1 MKAPRILA
9 DVGVRALRLLDPEKA
24 HEATIS
30 LLRGGLGLNV
40 PDKDNPAL
48 RVKIAGI
55 DFPNPL
61 GLAAG
66 FDKNAEAPDA
76 LLRLGFGFVETG
88 AVTPLPQPGN
98 PRPRVFRLP
107 EDGAVINRYGFNND
121 GLVAF
126 AQRLKLRK
134 GRGGVVGVNL
144 GANQDSADR
153 TEDYVAGVVALEGLV
168 DFYTVNVSSPN
179 TPGLRALQDKAA
191 LMELMSRV
199 QAARDNLALPAPVFL
214 KISPD
219 LNDEDKSDIADV
231 VRALGVEAL
240 IVSNTT
246 VARDPT
252 LRSAHAAEKGGLSGR
267 PLFAVSTEML
277 RDFRHVLGATTPLIG
292 VGGVFSGDDAYAKIK
307 AGASLVQ
314 LYTALIYHG
323 PGLIPQIINR
333 LDELLSEDG
342 FSNIAEA
349 CGVDA

>member
-1 MKAPRILA
+1 MNAPRIFANLGA
-9 DVGVRALRLLDPEKA
+9 RALRLLDPEKA
-24 HEATIS
+24 HEATIG
-30 LLRGGLGLNV
+30 LLRAGFGPVVARN
-40 PDKDNPAL
+40 DDPAL
-48 RVKIAGI
+48 RVQIAGI

-66 FDKNAEAPDA
+66 FDKNAEVPDA
-76 LLRLGFGFVETG
+76 VLRLGFGFVETG

-107 EDGAVINRYGFNND
+107 EDGAVINRYGFNSD
-121 GLVAF
+121 GLAAF
-126 AQRLKLRK
+126 AQRLKLRQ

-144 GANQDSADR
+144 GSNKDSPDR
-153 TEDYVAGVVALEGLV
+153 TADYIAGIVALEGLV

-179 TPGLRALQDKAA
+179 TPGLRALQDKSA
-191 LMELMSRV
+191 LMDLMSRV
-199 QAARDNLALPAPVFL
+199 QAARDGLALPAPVFL

-219 LNDEDKSDIADV
+219 LSDEDKSDIADV

-252 LRSAHAAEKGGLSGR
+252 LRSAYATEKGGLSGR
-267 PLFAVSTEML
+267 PLFASSTEML
-277 RDFRHVLGATTPLIG
+277 REFRRVLGAATPLIG
-292 VGGVFSGDDAYAKIK
+292 VGGVFSGDEAYAKIK

-314 LYTALIYHG
+314 LYTALIYRG
-323 PGLIPQIINR
+323 PGLIPKILKR
-333 LDELLSEDG
+333 LAELSRADG
-342 FSNIAEA
+342 FSNISEA